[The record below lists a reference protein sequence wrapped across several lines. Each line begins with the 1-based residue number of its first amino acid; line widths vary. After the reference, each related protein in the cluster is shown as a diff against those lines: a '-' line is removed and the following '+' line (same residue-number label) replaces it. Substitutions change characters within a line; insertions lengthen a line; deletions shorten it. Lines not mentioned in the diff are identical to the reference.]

1 MFFNHKIGKA
11 LAKNLKLQ
19 RNAADELI
27 NEERKDEP
35 SIPVLNFDAEQ
46 INTSLNQSFNSDLDS
61 PLKAWL
67 QDIINLH
74 SKAIKKAKK

>member
-61 PLKAWL
+61 PLKA
-67 QDIINLH
+67 
-74 SKAIKKAKK
+74 